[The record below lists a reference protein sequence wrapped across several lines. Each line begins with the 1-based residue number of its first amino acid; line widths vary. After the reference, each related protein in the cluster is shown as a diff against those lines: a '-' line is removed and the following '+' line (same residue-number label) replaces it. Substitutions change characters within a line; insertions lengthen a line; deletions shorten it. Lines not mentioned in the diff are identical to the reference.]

1 VAQAARV
8 PDEARGQ
15 SRGVDQE
22 DQGVVRGVRRHG
34 SPRIT
39 LDLWAEGRRVSRNTV
54 AEIMAEHGWYG
65 REPKKRRSLIR
76 QGKRKAARD
85 LVGRRFDAVAPDVYR
100 DRHR

>member
-1 VAQAARV
+1 
-8 PDEARGQ
+8 
-15 SRGVDQE
+15 
-22 DQGVVRGVRRHG
+22 
-34 SPRIT
+34 
-39 LDLWAEGRRVSRNTV
+39 
-54 AEIMAEHGWYG
+54 MAEHGWYG